1 MPRMQRFVEVAAP
14 LESRVSDSLAE
25 RLREALTFGIEARDR
40 LNRTVHDETL
50 KERTATS
57 VVDALQPGQPTFVLL
72 VLFGLAVLA
81 RWWAVHRETNRILKE
96 HGAPS
101 CGLKAKDS

>member
-14 LESRVSDSLAE
+14 LEARVSDSLAE
-25 RLREALTFGIEARDR
+25 RLREALTFGAEARDR
-40 LNRTVHDETL
+40 LNRAVHDETL
-50 KERTATS
+50 KDRTATS

-72 VLFGLAVLA
+72 VLLGVVVLA
-81 RWWAVHRETNRILKE
+81 RWWAVRHETKRILKE

-101 CGLKAKDS
+101 CGLKPKEA